1 MRLGLGLGLRLGL
14 GLELGLG
21 LGLGLGSVQHPAVV
35 EDGHLSGLQPVLHPR
50 GGGGLDA
57 AVEVAVSLIVLR
69 HVGSGREQRALEGR

>member
-1 MRLGLGLGLRLGL
+1 M
-14 GLELGLG
+14 
-21 LGLGLGSVQHPAVV
+21 QHPAVV

-57 AVEVAVSLIVLR
+57 AVEVAVGLIVLR